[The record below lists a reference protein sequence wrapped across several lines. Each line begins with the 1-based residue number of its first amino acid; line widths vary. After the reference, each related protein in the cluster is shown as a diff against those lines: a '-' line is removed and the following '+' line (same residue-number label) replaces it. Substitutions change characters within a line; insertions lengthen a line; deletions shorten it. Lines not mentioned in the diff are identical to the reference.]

1 MRLKI
6 IFWLQLAMA
15 PDLNGDLVYS
25 NKSGLY
31 GAYFVVTGESFNQFT
46 TLNCRQAK
54 SCPPDYTGPASGHF
68 GDSIQYVDD
77 SGNLKVISGASS
89 SWGCSHN
96 TGIAF
101 EAADAPPYASICAE
115 DHE

>member
-1 MRLKI
+1 MEILSTRKSRASTVLTLS
-6 IFWLQLAMA
+6 LQVCLYF
-15 PDLNGDLVYS
+15 NHSS
-25 NKSGLY
+25 NFRR
-31 GAYFVVTGESFNQFT
+31 AV
-46 TLNCRQAK
+46 C
-54 SCPPDYTGPASGHF
+54 CHPDYTGGAAGHF

-77 SGNLKVISGASS
+77 SGKLTQISGASS

>member
-1 MRLKI
+1 
-6 IFWLQLAMA
+6 MA
-15 PDLNGDLVYS
+15 PDINGDLVYS
-25 NKSGLY
+25 EKSGLY
-31 GAYFVVTGESFNQFT
+31 GAYFVVTGMSLFQLPSNFRRAM
-46 TLNCRQAK
+46 C
-54 SCPPDYTGPASGHF
+54 CHPDYTGAAAGHF

-77 SGNLKVISGASS
+77 SGKLVQISGASS

>member
-1 MRLKI
+1 
-6 IFWLQLAMA
+6 MA

-25 NKSGLY
+25 EKSGLY
-31 GAYFVVTGESFNQFT
+31 GAYFVVTGVSFISSTSELETSKDYF
-46 TLNCRQAK
+46 
-54 SCPPDYTGPASGHF
+54 PDYAGPASGHF

-77 SGNLKVISGASS
+77 SGNLKVITGASS

-101 EAADAPPYASICAE
+101 EAADSPPYASICAE